1 MNSLQAFLGETILL
15 SLSLIQ
21 PKKKQL
27 TPLPYWVST
36 NYEEKI
42 INFIPDSKDSLQIL
56 RYIYYTFSTKINSS
70 ELNNTSPDKTSE
82 MVVRELVII
91 GYLNPNLYLTNLFN
105 IDKDLILDPSFDK
118 TIIKN
123 KLSQYYHEGYF
134 ELTIEDFLELN
145 KGPTIKE
152 GELQREFDIKVEK
165 PKVTKKIDFQF
176 EEFAFI
182 DPDGDLLTFTI
193 TNVSKIDAQGNK
205 SNGTEL
211 PLWLTF
217 DRSSRR
223 F

>member
-1 MNSLQAFLGETILL
+1 
-15 SLSLIQ
+15 
-21 PKKKQL
+21 
-27 TPLPYWVST
+27 
-36 NYEEKI
+36 
-42 INFIPDSKDSLQIL
+42 
-56 RYIYYTFSTKINSS
+56 
-70 ELNNTSPDKTSE
+70 

-105 IDKDLILDPSFDK
+105 IDKDLLLDPSFDK
-118 TIIKN
+118 TVIKN

-182 DPDGDLLTFTI
+182 DPDGDLLTYTI
-193 TNVSKIDAQGNK
+193 TNVSKIDAQGNIT
-205 SNGTEL
+205 NGTEL
-211 PLWLTF
+211 PLWLNF
-217 DRSSRR
+217 DRSTRR